1 MTGRPDLVAGL
12 WWEVGFTHQG
22 LATATLWLTILTTV
36 TGLGLLWLRYGAS
49 GGGNL
54 PTALRWFH
62 IVAGLA
68 MAVYLFATY
77 WIVPV

>member
-1 MTGRPDLVAGL
+1 MTGSADHLLGL

-22 LATATLWLTILTTV
+22 LATATLWLTILTTG
-36 TGLGLLWLRYGAS
+36 TGIWLLWLRYGRP

-54 PTALRWFH
+54 PTALRWSH
-62 IVAGLA
+62 IVFGLA
-68 MAVYLFATY
+68 MAVYMFATY